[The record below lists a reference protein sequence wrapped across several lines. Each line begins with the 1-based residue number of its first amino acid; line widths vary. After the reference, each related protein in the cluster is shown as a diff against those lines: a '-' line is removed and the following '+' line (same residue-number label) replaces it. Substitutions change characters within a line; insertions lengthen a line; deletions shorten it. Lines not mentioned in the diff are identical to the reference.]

1 MRLFSLRD
9 FLQRVGNDAISPHF
23 RPQYTATMNAVQCF
37 LIEPPQ
43 EGQTLLAVL
52 RTRMPGSS
60 WNDCRRVITS
70 RRVMVNGVLC
80 IHEARRLKHGD
91 EVRITATENRPAATA
106 GKLHL
111 YFTDEHLVV
120 VEKPPGIV
128 CTRRPEELHWS
139 TVKKALNPTLDEL
152 VLDRLRTPLPK
163 RAHFKPNTAGLLRV
177 QRLDRETSGVMVFAR
192 TQAAADGLIEQFAG
206 HQAERKY
213 LALVHG
219 KAASGTTRSQLVRD
233 RGDGR
238 RGSSPDG
245 SHGVPAITHVRF
257 LEARGAVSQVECQ
270 LETGRTHQIRIH
282 LSEQGH
288 PVCGDSQYGCE
299 DAAPRLCLHARDL
312 AFLHPLTQQRMEFHS
327 PWPPDLAT
335 WWDRLR

>member
-1 MRLFSLRD
+1 
-9 FLQRVGNDAISPHF
+9 
-23 RPQYTATMNAVQCF
+23 MNAVQCF

-52 RTRMPGSS
+52 RTRMTGAS
-60 WNDCRRVITS
+60 WNDCRRVVTS

-80 IHEARRLKHGD
+80 VHEARRLKHGD
-91 EVRITATENRPAATA
+91 EVRITATENRPVSSA
-106 GKLHL
+106 GNLHF
-111 YFTDEHLVV
+111 YFADEHLVV
-120 VEKPPGIV
+120 VEKPAGIV
-128 CTRRPEELHWS
+128 STRRPEELHWS
-139 TVKKALNPTLDEL
+139 AEKKALSPTLDEL

-163 RAHFKPNTAGLLRV
+163 RAVAKTKPAGLLRV

-192 TQAAADGLIEQFAG
+192 TQAAADRLIEQFAG
-206 HQAERKY
+206 HQAERTY

-219 KAASGTTRSQLVRD
+219 TAASATIRSQFVRD

-245 SHGVPAITHVRF
+245 SHGVSAVTHVRL
-257 LEARGAVSQVECQ
+257 LEVRGAVSQVECQ

-288 PVCGDSQYGCE
+288 PVCGDTQYGRE
-299 DAAPRLCLHARDL
+299 DTAPRLCLHARDL
-312 AFLHPLTQQRMEFHS
+312 AFVHPHTQQRMEFHS
-327 PWPPDLAT
+327 PWPTDLAA
-335 WWDRLR
+335 WWDRFR